1 MNILLSAYS
10 INPYKGSEDAV
21 GWNWALTLSRK
32 LPDSTIYILTRTYNE
47 IATKKG
53 IKEYGLQNVKL
64 VIVEVPKALDWFRE
78 KHSALDACVR
88 REAFFVARKERARR
102 FPFFGQQKT
111 RRAASGRRAGRSVLF
126 DVDWRPQWEST
137 PCSQREGLLS

>member
-64 VIVEVPKALDWFRE
+64 VIVEVPKALDWF
-78 KHSALDACVR
+78 
-88 REAFFVARKERARR
+88 
-102 FPFFGQQKT
+102 
-111 RRAASGRRAGRSVLF
+111 
-126 DVDWRPQWEST
+126 
-137 PCSQREGLLS
+137 LSLIHI